1 MQNIV
6 KDKYVIDGQSIYV
19 FTENEN
25 ENVAMIESSSSVQ
38 KFEINQILKVSCRYK
53 INGES
58 DYRALTACV
67 GILNTLTN
75 VLYTETNKIIP
86 TEHKKGEDFTQEE
99 IIEALTK
106 EIDSYVDGYIIESNF
121 NRAAKMSKAK
131 YDLMFR
137 E

>member
-25 ENVAMIESSSSVQ
+25 ENIAMIESSSSVQ
-38 KFEINQILKVSCRYK
+38 KFEINQVLKVSCRYK
-53 INGES
+53 INSES

-86 TEHKKGEDFTQEE
+86 TEYKRGKDFTQEE

-121 NRAAKMSKAK
+121 NRAAKMSKTK